1 MNSAWDDSLWALAAL
16 AIDPTALKGIWLKTS
31 HGPVTQEWLNWLHAL
46 RADNIKLPCNIDS
59 ERLVGGMDL
68 AMTLQSGKPVK
79 QAGLLAQSNGR
90 LLLCPMAE
98 RMSESSSSIL
108 AQVLDTKKV
117 NSQFSHETDVTHF
130 GLIAVDESMND
141 ERGISL
147 ALREQLAIWLDLN
160 YINPKD
166 SASDETLDMLER
178 VEKKLISDPLRFQ
191 LEINAISIKEQDI
204 KDMCELA
211 IGFSINSLRAPWYA
225 IRLAST
231 LAILRGSDRVE
242 SQDLGRAA
250 RLVLTPRAT
259 SLPSQSEHDDARGH
273 SETNTPPPSQPNDP
287 LERDGQ
293 DNEHENSSQDPSL
306 DPLQVPHAPDQH
318 EQTENQEFSEKNV
331 QTLETSVLE
340 AALATLPAGLLS
352 QLAQGQSKSKNAS
365 AGRMGDLQKSSQK
378 GRPLSPLKGQ
388 PSNGSR
394 LHVLATLRH
403 AAPRQKIR
411 ELTSTQE
418 ASNEKFFPSGK
429 KRIKILS
436 EDFHVQRFTKK
447 SESCIVF
454 CIDASGSAALERL
467 AEAKGAVELL
477 LKDSYARR
485 DHICVIGF
493 RDRQA
498 QVHLPITRSLLRA
511 KKELQSLPGGGGT
524 PLASALKL
532 CAETALH
539 ARHHGMTPTL
549 VILSDGRANITLQ
562 GEGSRPIAKSQA
574 LNWAKQWSSLNIQ
587 SIWLDTSARADQ
599 QAQEVAIA
607 MGAKYVPLPHAN
619 SQRMAKTVQSLKD
632 LHN

>member
-31 HGPVTQEWLNWLHAL
+31 HGPVTQEWLNWLKAL
-46 RADNIKLPCNIDS
+46 RHDSIKLPCNIDS
-59 ERLVGGMDL
+59 ERLLGGMDL
-68 AMTLQSGKPVK
+68 AMTLQNGKPVK
-79 QAGLLAQSNGR
+79 QSGLLAQSNGR

-108 AQVLDTKKV
+108 AQVLDTKRV
-117 NSQFSHETDVTHF
+117 NSHFSHESDETHF
-130 GLIAVDESMND
+130 GLIAVDESTVD

-160 YINPKD
+160 HTHPKD
-166 SASDETLDMLER
+166 TASDETLDMLEH
-178 VEKKLISDPLRFQ
+178 VEKKLITDPLSFER
-191 LEINAISIKEQDI
+191 EINAISIKEQDVR
-204 KDMCELA
+204 DLCELA
-211 IGFSINSLRAPWYA
+211 LGFSINSLRAPWYA

-242 SQDLGRAA
+242 PQDLGRAA

-259 SLPSQSEHDDARGH
+259 SLPSQNEKDGAEGQSAP
-273 SETNTPPPSQPNDP
+273 NVPPPSQPNDP

-293 DNEHENSSQDPSL
+293 DTEEENSFEDPSH
-306 DPLQVPHAPDQH
+306 DALQAPPEHDLQ
-318 EQTENQEFSEKNV
+318 EQTEDQEISEKSV
-331 QTLETSVLE
+331 QALETSVLE
-340 AALATLPAGLLS
+340 AALATLPVGLLN

-411 ELTSTQE
+411 ELTTTQE
-418 ASNEKFFPSGK
+418 VSNGKLFPTGK

-436 EDFHVQRFTKK
+436 EDFHVQRFAKR

-498 QVHLPITRSLLRA
+498 QLHLPITRSLLRA

-532 CAETALH
+532 CAETALQ
-539 ARHHGMTPTL
+539 ARHHGMMPTL

-562 GEGSRPIAKSQA
+562 GEGSRATAKSQA
-574 LNWAKQWSSLNIQ
+574 LEWAKQWRTLKIQ

-599 QAQEVAIA
+599 QAQEIAIA
-607 MGAKYVPLPHAN
+607 MDAKYVPLPHAN

-632 LHN
+632 SHN

>member
-16 AIDPTALKGIWLKTS
+16 ATDPNALKGIWLKTS
-31 HGPVTQEWLNWLHAL
+31 HGPVTQEWLHWLHAL
-46 RADNIKLPCNIDS
+46 RNDCTKLPCNVDT
-59 ERLVGGMDL
+59 ERLLGGMDL

-79 QAGLLAQSNGR
+79 QLGLLAQSNDR
-90 LLLCPMAE
+90 LLLCPMAD
-98 RMSESSSSIL
+98 RMSESSCSIL
-108 AQVLDTKKV
+108 AQALDTKRV
-117 NSQFSHETDVTHF
+117 SSHFSHETDCTKF
-130 GLIAVDESMND
+130 GLIAIDESRDD
-141 ERGISL
+141 ERGLTL

-160 YINPKD
+160 HTNPKD
-166 SASDETLDMLER
+166 TASDETLEMLER
-178 VEKKLISDPLRFQ
+178 VEKKLTTDRLSFERD
-191 LEINAISIKEQDI
+191 INAISIKDQDI
-204 KDMCELA
+204 KDLCELA

-231 LAILRGSDRVE
+231 LAVLRGSDRVE

-259 SLPSQSEHDDARGH
+259 SLPNQSETDDALGQ
-273 SETNTPPPSQPNDP
+273 STSNTPPPSQPNDP
-287 LERDGQ
+287 LEPDAQ
-293 DNEHENSSQDPSL
+293 DNKDDHSL
-306 DPLQVPHAPDQH
+306 EDRSDDAHQSPPEPDQH
-318 EQTENQEFSEKNV
+318 EQTVDQETREKSV
-331 QTLETSVLE
+331 QAMETSVLE
-340 AALATLPAGLLS
+340 AALATLPAGLLN

-365 AGRMGDLQKSSQK
+365 AGRVGELQKSSHK

-411 ELTSTQE
+411 ELNSVQD
-418 ASNEKFFPSGK
+418 ASNEKVPSAGK

-436 EDFHVQRFTKK
+436 EDFHVQRFAKK

-498 QVHLPITRSLLRA
+498 LLHLPITRSLLRA
-511 KKELQSLPGGGGT
+511 KRELQSLPGGGGT

-532 CAETALH
+532 CAETALQ
-539 ARHHGMTPTL
+539 ARHHGMMPTL

-562 GEGSRPIAKSQA
+562 GEGSRPTAKMQA
-574 LNWAKQWSSLNIQ
+574 LNWARQWNALKIQ

-599 QAQEVAIA
+599 QAQEIAFA

-619 SQRMAKTVQSLKD
+619 SQHMAKTVQRLKD
-632 LHN
+632 VQN